1 MDLVTSQDVSGVA
14 RTPEAK
20 RRPVRWMPLMVA
32 LFAFSLVALVLGFLI
47 HDQIGE
53 HQRYARLDAAFGIT
67 RHRSDH
73 EADDL
78 AELSHDVTRLDANLK
93 TDSATWQQDEAQLKA
108 AAAALAVSQADVS
121 QQRSRITAL
130 HACLGGVQQALNA
143 LAVNNQ
149 SGAFADLNSVGSSC
163 AAASGG

>member
-1 MDLVTSQDVSGVA
+1 MDLVTSQEVSGVA

-20 RRPVRWMPLMVA
+20 HRPVRWMPLIVA
-32 LFAFSLVALVLGFLI
+32 VLAVALVASILGFLI
-47 HDQIGE
+47 HDQIAE
-53 HQRYARLDAAFGIT
+53 HHRYARLHAVLGST
-67 RHRSDH
+67 RNRSDR

-78 AELSHDVTRLDANLK
+78 AELRHDVAVLAVNLK

-108 AAAALAVSQADVS
+108 AAAALAVSRADVS
-121 QQRSRITAL
+121 QQGSRITAL
-130 HACLGGVQQALNA
+130 HACLGGVQRALNA